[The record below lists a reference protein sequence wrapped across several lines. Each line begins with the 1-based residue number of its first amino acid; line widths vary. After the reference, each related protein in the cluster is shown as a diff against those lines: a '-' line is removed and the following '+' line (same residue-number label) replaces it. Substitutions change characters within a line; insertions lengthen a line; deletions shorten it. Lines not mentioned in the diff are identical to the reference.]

1 MGLMEV
7 SSLTKK
13 MIDRLRTWV
22 LGPIA
27 KVVITT
33 DNGEKET
40 YILHINDTLEID
52 HKTCAY
58 LGYVKKD

>member
-1 MGLMEV
+1 M
-7 SSLTKK
+7 TKK